1 MTSSKLSNSCWTLFL
16 TQTFKMVAHTAAVL
30 ASQFIPSWKLSL
42 TFSTVLICS
51 VPRHGST
58 HSNSSGHICGTSP
71 DCSWSICDI
80 FSGPLLVSIHK
91 ITAHTHWHS
100 CYKYCMLYITK
111 FCQGEKKNT
120 NAELSPSHFWV
131 TVLCN
136 QRQFSQMTTKP
147 SRILN
152 WL

>member
-1 MTSSKLSNSCWTLFL
+1 MTPSKLSNSCWTLFL

-111 FCQGEKKNT
+111 FCQGEK
-120 NAELSPSHFWV
+120 EIQIPSWV
-131 TVLCN
+131 RHIFGLQCCAISGNSVK
-136 QRQFSQMTTKP
+136 RQQNRPEF
-147 SRILN
+147 
-152 WL
+152 